1 MSSIPDWQQICE
13 AEYFN
18 WCCTI
23 CNALAKSPLH
33 LEDQFLVL
41 HGVYTDINDDKWV
54 KCTKCFPLIMCL
66 VSKKTLT
73 CSKSTSVH
81 SWPVTNRTVSV
92 FFLLPKLSKCLSVIF
107 VSVII
112 ISFLCFSMGHKG
124 SNHPKKAKPEM
135 SERA

>member
-54 KCTKCFPLIMCL
+54 KCTKCFSPYHVSCIQENPNPQQEYMCTFMACC
-66 VSKKTLT
+66 K
-73 CSKSTSVH
+73 
-81 SWPVTNRTVSV
+81 
-92 FFLLPKLSKCLSVIF
+92 
-107 VSVII
+107 
-112 ISFLCFSMGHKG
+112 
-124 SNHPKKAKPEM
+124 
-135 SERA
+135 